1 MNLNTGGQEVVHRI
15 LEAYGYKTRQALC
28 DRLGVS
34 KSTMASRYTRDIF
47 PADWVI
53 QASLET
59 GANLKWLSFGEGQK
73 FENEDKK
80 VVKVPALYLV
90 DGKPV
95 EHESFVFDPKLVK
108 TNADTLKVVISADG
122 SFLVDV
128 SHSGMAEGMWLV
140 EMDGLLDFRE
150 ITRLP
155 KQMIR
160 VANDITSFECAVDD
174 IRLMGKTIINLSS
187 II

>member
-15 LEAYGYKTRQALC
+15 LEAYGFKTRQALC

-53 QASLET
+53 QASIET
-59 GANLKWLSFGEGQK
+59 GASLKWLSFGQGRK
-73 FENEDKK
+73 FENEDKNTLEIS
-80 VVKVPALYLV
+80 ALHLV
-90 DGKPV
+90 EGMPI
-95 EHESFVFDPKLVK
+95 EHESFIFDRKLIK
-108 TNADTLKVVISADG
+108 ADADTLKVVISADG
-122 SFLVDV
+122 SFLVDM
-128 SHSGMAEGMWLV
+128 SYSGLIEGLWLV

-155 KQMIR
+155 KQMLR
-160 VANDITSFECAVDD
+160 VTNKITSFECNADD

-187 II
+187 IS

>member
-59 GANLKWLSFGEGQK
+59 GASLKWLSFGEGEK

-80 VVKVPALYLV
+80 TLKVSALYLV
-90 DGKPV
+90 EGKPA
-95 EHESFVFDPKLVK
+95 EHESFIFDPKLIK
-108 TNADTLKVVISADG
+108 TDAENLKVVVSADG
-122 SFLVDV
+122 SYLVDM
-128 SHSGMAEGMWLV
+128 SYSGLIEGVWLV
-140 EMDGLLDFRE
+140 EMDGLLDFRM

-160 VANDITSFECAVDD
+160 VTNDITSFECAVED